1 MCEYFEFAVLE
12 NKTLADNRRTVF
24 VDSPPVSLLLHFFQ
38 THQLFPQSLWHLC
51 SLQIKAT
58 DQSIWMADSSL
69 KCKTYYTGHFT
80 ERFSSVLC
88 QTVLTN
94 SISMWTT
101 LHVHACG
108 REGASWWWEDE
119 MMDGIP
125 GSLLPDLDQSF
136 RWTKEVRQTCGPGI
150 GTNIQVL
157 LIECRP
163 TVLKKQKC
171 CPSVESVMVLLL
183 QKNKKR
189 FPEVDPAQTN
199 SINTG
204 RSSWYQYTHTPV
216 PSKSYVALFSS
227 HRICKTF
234 RKLDLWHFW
243 FPVLWWQ
250 QNRSLLKCKGDFVS
264 QLIFWN
270 TVCVCVC

>member
-183 QKNKKR
+183 QKKKKKI
-189 FPEVDPAQTN
+189 P
-199 SINTG
+199 
-204 RSSWYQYTHTPV
+204 RSGPSSDKLHKYWQQQLVPVHPYTSAIKILRRLV
-216 PSKSYVALFSS
+216 LKSS
-227 HRICKTF
+227 HLQDFQKTWPLTF
-234 RKLDLWHFW
+234 LIPC
-243 FPVLWWQ
+243 PVVTT
-250 QNRSLLKCKGDFVS
+250 K
-264 QLIFWN
+264 
-270 TVCVCVC
+270 